1 MVGTNAPPRA
11 CVCEMESQC
20 VCVGGWVGG
29 WVCVCER
36 ERWSLSVCVLGG
48 ACVCVCVC
56 RRVLCVGCNLSVHGF
71 HHREVMCMAEATND
85 GVRER
90 KCP

>member
-1 MVGTNAPPRA
+1 MCVWGGGRA
-11 CVCEMESQC
+11 RLRVC
-20 VCVGGWVGG
+20 VCVFVFVCVTKRDGVL
-29 WVCVCER
+29 VCVC
-36 ERWSLSVCVLGG
+36 WGG
-48 ACVCVCVC
+48 ACVCVC
-56 RRVLCVGCNLSVHGF
+56 RGVLYGGCNLSVHGF

>member
-1 MVGTNAPPRA
+1 MCLCWGG
-11 CVCEMESQC
+11 CVH
-20 VCVGGWVGG
+20 
-29 WVCVCER
+29 
-36 ERWSLSVCVLGG
+36 
-48 ACVCVCVC
+48 VCVC
-56 RRVLCVGCNLSVHGF
+56 RRVLCGGYNLSVHGF